1 MNKKFTSVIVSIVLA
16 IFVFSLIGCGNTD
29 YEKKIA
35 QLEDKINSQD
45 SNIST
50 LESQVDEQSITIR
63 QLNSKIEIL
72 TAKASGLLEQLD
84 VKQAQLDY
92 ANANLL
98 KVEKELIKVQLE
110 LYAYQKSVDYSAYSK
125 KQVMDIVSESIEL
138 IDAAEDKAAA
148 QQILQEKKASIDA
161 ITNKQIKLYTIND
174 AYENG
179 LVAREDVM
187 HIIYFMQGEVYTIDE
202 ITGDITQVDFTPQVS
217 QPSDFE
223 VTNEIKEDMCKAY
236 YYKNKNLLDGILEEL
251 HSMGSCMSY
260 ETPLS
265 TIMIEFYFGKY
276 NNVYAV
282 DMYTLLEEEYVTNV
296 SYQVADIVWEGTSN
310 PIYIFMYE

>member
-92 ANANLL
+92 ANANLQTY
-98 KVEKELIKVQLE
+98 LI
-110 LYAYQKSVDYSAYSK
+110 SF
-125 KQVMDIVSESIEL
+125 
-138 IDAAEDKAAA
+138 
-148 QQILQEKKASIDA
+148 
-161 ITNKQIKLYTIND
+161 N
-174 AYENG
+174 
-179 LVAREDVM
+179 
-187 HIIYFMQGEVYTIDE
+187 H
-202 ITGDITQVDFTPQVS
+202 
-217 QPSDFE
+217 
-223 VTNEIKEDMCKAY
+223 
-236 YYKNKNLLDGILEEL
+236 
-251 HSMGSCMSY
+251 
-260 ETPLS
+260 
-265 TIMIEFYFGKY
+265 
-276 NNVYAV
+276 
-282 DMYTLLEEEYVTNV
+282 
-296 SYQVADIVWEGTSN
+296 
-310 PIYIFMYE
+310 